1 MDIHKKLSET
11 AFPKALAQA
20 YQRKETGA
28 LIVRAGEIIKYIF
41 LESGSVTFASSNDR
55 NDRLGEMLLRKGVI
69 SITDFLH
76 SSQSV
81 IPGKRFGTILVE
93 TGILTPEQL
102 VWAVKEQVKEI
113 VFSLFGELF
122 VSYKFEPHANAG
134 DEVITLNINTPELI
148 RQGILS
154 MDRISW
160 ALSDFE
166 DLNVKICLSKP
177 PEVILGFLE
186 LSKVEQEILYTLR
199 KEIFFKEIFSN
210 IAPSLHASVLK
221 FLWTLYVLGFM
232 KKINEEKKEMS
243 QTEELLDV
251 TFEDISGI

>member
-20 YQRKETGA
+20 YQRKNTGA
-28 LIVRAGEIIKYIF
+28 LVVRAGEITKNIF
-41 LESGSVTFASSNDR
+41 LENGSVIFASSNDR
-55 NDRLGEMLLRKGVI
+55 NDRLGEMLVRRGVI
-69 SITDFLH
+69 SITDFLI
-76 SSQSV
+76 SSSKV

-93 TGILTPEQL
+93 TGILSAEQL

-122 VSYKFEPHANAG
+122 VSYKFEPNAQAG
-134 DEVITLNINTPELI
+134 GEMITLNINTPELI

-166 DLNVKICLSKP
+166 RLEDKIFLTKP
-177 PEVILGFLE
+177 PEVIMSLLS
-186 LSKVEQEILYTLR
+186 LSKLESDILLTL
-199 KEIFFKEIFSN
+199 KDGLFFQDVFSK
-210 IAPSLHASVLK
+210 IKASLHASVLK
-221 FLWTLYVLGFM
+221 FLWALYVLGF
-232 KKINEEKKEMS
+232 IEKK
-243 QTEELLDV
+243 TKEEETFSPTDEILDV
-251 TFEDISGI
+251 TFDDISGA

>member
-1 MDIHKKLSET
+1 MDIHKKLSQS

-20 YQRKETGA
+20 YQRKDTGA
-28 LIVRAGEIIKYIF
+28 LVVRAGEITKNVF
-41 LESGSVTFASSNDR
+41 LEGGSVIFASSNDR
-55 NDRLGEMLLRKGVI
+55 NDRLGEMLVRRGVI
-69 SITDFLH
+69 SVTDFLQ
-76 SSQSV
+76 SSARVVQ
-81 IPGKRFGTILVE
+81 GKRFGTILIE
-93 TGILTPEQL
+93 TAILTPEQL

-166 DLNVKICLSKP
+166 SLEEKIILSKP
-177 PEVILGFLE
+177 PEVILGLLS
-186 LSKVEQEILYTLR
+186 LSKVEQEILFTL
-199 KEIFFKEIFSN
+199 KEGVFFKELFSK
-210 IAPSLHASVLK
+210 ITPSLHASVLK
-221 FLWTLYVLGFM
+221 FLWALYVLGFL
-232 KKINEEKKEMS
+232 KKINEENDKIS
-243 QTEELLDV
+243 SAEELLDV

>member
-1 MDIHKKLSET
+1 MDIHKKLSQT

-28 LIVRAGEIIKYIF
+28 LVVRAGEITKNIF
-41 LESGSVTFASSNDR
+41 LENGSVIFASSNDR
-55 NDRLGEMLLRKGVI
+55 NDRLGEMLVRRGVI
-69 SITDFLH
+69 SITDFLK
-76 SSQSV
+76 SSERV
-81 IPGKRFGTILVE
+81 VPGKRFGTILIE
-93 TGILTPEQL
+93 TNILTAEQL

-122 VSYKFEPHANAG
+122 VSYKYEPHSKAG

-166 DLNVKICLSKP
+166 SFKDKIVLSKS
-177 PEVILGFLE
+177 PEVIINLLS
-186 LSKVEQEILYTLR
+186 LSKLEQEILFIL
-199 KEIFFKEIFSN
+199 KEGAFFSDVFAKT
-210 IAPSLHASVLK
+210 APSLHASVLK
-221 FLWTLYVLGFM
+221 FLWALYVLGFVVT
-232 KKINEEKKEMS
+232 KSEQEEKS
-243 QTEELLDV
+243 QLPDEILDV
-251 TFEDISGI
+251 TFDDISGT

>member
-1 MDIHKKLSET
+1 LDIHKKLSQK
-11 AFPKALAQA
+11 AFPKALAEA

-28 LIVRAGEIIKYIF
+28 LVVRAGEITKNVF
-41 LESGSVTFASSNDR
+41 LEGGSVIFASSNDR
-55 NDRLGEMLLRKGVI
+55 NDRLGEMLVRRGVI
-69 SITDFLH
+69 SITDFLQ
-76 SSQSV
+76 SSDKV
-81 IPGKRFGTILVE
+81 VPGKRFGTILIE
-93 TGILTPEQL
+93 TGILTAEQL

-166 DLNVKICLSKP
+166 DLEEKIFLAKS
-177 PEVILGFLE
+177 PEVILGLLS
-186 LSKVEQEILYTLR
+186 LSKVEQEILFKL
-199 KEIFFKEIFSN
+199 KEGVFFKELFSSV
-210 IAPSLHASVLK
+210 APSIHSSVLK
-221 FLWTLYVLGFM
+221 FLWALYVLGFL
-232 KKINEEKKEMS
+232 EKKK
-243 QTEELLDV
+243 EESEGTTPPEDLLDV
-251 TFEDISGI
+251 TFDDISGI